1 MKKEDIHL
9 GDWQRILLG
18 EAPLEFLLE
27 AALRT
32 LVVYVGLL
40 LVLRLLGKRMN
51 AQLTITELAV
61 MIMLGGI
68 VSVPMEVPD
77 RGILQGMLVLT
88 CVLLLYWGF
97 NYLSFHYP
105 RVERLKEGT
114 LHMMVADGVLDLE
127 ELVATR
133 MSRAQLFAHL
143 RAANIQHLGQV
154 QRVYLEANGELSI
167 YQQEPPRP
175 GLSVLPEK
183 DEALHQAAPTDAA
196 LVACQNCGHTEPA
209 AHQLRPCPHC
219 GQRQWTIPVTQL

>member
-32 LVVYVGLL
+32 LVVYVV

-51 AQLTITELAV
+51 AQLTVTELAV

-68 VSVPMEVPD
+68 VSVPMEVLD
-77 RGILQGMLVLT
+77 RGILQGVLVLT

-97 NYLSFHYP
+97 NYLSFHFP
-105 RVERLKEGT
+105 RAERLKEGT
-114 LHMMVADGVLDLE
+114 LHILVTDGVLNLKA
-127 ELVATR
+127 LAITKV
-133 MSRAQLFAHL
+133 SRAQLFAHL
-143 RAANIQHLGQV
+143 RSADIQHLSQV
-154 QRVYLEANGELSI
+154 QRAYLEANGQFSI

-183 DEALHQAAPTDAA
+183 DKVLRQAAPTDAA
-196 LVACQNCGHTEPA
+196 LSACQHCGHTEPA
-209 AHQLRPCPHC
+209 AHQLRPCPNC
-219 GQRQWTIPVTQL
+219 GQRQWATAVTQL